1 MSRDVHRHF
10 HDELSQVKVRLLT
23 MSGEAEAALSQA
35 VEALLERDSA
45 KATQVIAGDRVIDA
59 MEVEIEEQCIH
70 LLALQQ
76 PMARDLRMLTSAL
89 KIANDLERVGDHA
102 VNIAQ
107 STERLLQSRP
117 IAPEPEIVDM
127 ARLAR
132 EMLSD
137 ALEAF
142 IRGDAAAG
150 REVCRRDDQ
159 VDALH
164 RSVFRILLTHMME
177 DPHTIGAGMELFLV
191 SRNLERVADL
201 ATNIGED
208 VVFLV
213 EGRSIK
219 HHANACGESFPVRN
233 PDVLHLSCL
242 FQELFSSPEP
252 PIAPVTSLATIH
264 PGALHV
270 PRREALHLG

>member
-1 MSRDVHRHF
+1 MSFESHRHF
-10 HDELSQVKVRLLT
+10 HDELSAVKVRLLT
-23 MSGEAEAALSQA
+23 MSGEAEAALGLA
-35 VEALLERDSA
+35 VGALLERDGE
-45 KATQVIAGDRVIDA
+45 KARAVIRNDRAIDN
-59 MEVEIEEQCIH
+59 MEMEIEEQCIN

-107 STERLLQSRP
+107 SAERLAEARA
-117 IAPEPEIVDM
+117 IAPEPEIIEM
-127 ARLAR
+127 ARLSR

-142 IRGDAAAG
+142 IRGDAQAG
-150 REVCRRDDQ
+150 REVCLRDDK

-164 RSVFRILLTHMME
+164 KSVFRILLTHMME

-213 EGRSIK
+213 EGKSIK
-219 HHANACGESFPVRN
+219 HHAEDRGDDRAVVAHPTV
-233 PDVLHLSCL
+233 
-242 FQELFSSPEP
+242 PE
-252 PIAPVTSLATIH
+252 
-264 PGALHV
+264 
-270 PRREALHLG
+270 